1 MNINF
6 SELPD
11 KDLAELISAA
21 MNEWSARQAP
31 KVVTERNAAPTITVT
46 IQEPPAE
53 DKDFVLMIATLFRR
67 GEYIRT
73 ADRRRVSDIADNY
86 GAWVRR
92 QGLPDTHNAGDW
104 KRYAART
111 VVTRAIER

>member
-21 MNEWSARQAP
+21 MCEWSARQAP
-31 KVVTERNAAPTITVT
+31 TVVTERRTTQPAKVT
-46 IQEPPAE
+46 IQEPTPE

-67 GEYIRT
+67 GDYIRA

-86 GAWVRR
+86 GDWVRR
-92 QGLPDTHNAGDW
+92 QGLPTTHNAGDW
-104 KRYAART
+104 KRSTART
-111 VVTRAIER
+111 VVGRASER